1 MQCGQKTSMQYA
13 RSLAKFLF
21 FAVGGV
27 TQKLIDFFNGGGVNA
42 LYQCVRGIFPLMQAN
57 FHGLSVGEIRENS
70 VCVYTQAVLAITP
83 HVMTWAVL
91 AIPEM
96 EYKRVLACTSGLP
109 KTQTG
114 IAARLQ

>member
-1 MQCGQKTSMQYA
+1 MPFFIKTVWI
-13 RSLAKFLF
+13 
-21 FAVGGV
+21 FA
-27 TQKLIDFFNGGGVNA
+27 NGGKRTW
-42 LYQCVRGIFPLMQAN
+42 QCVGGIFPLMQAN
-57 FHGLSVGEIRENS
+57 FHGLPAGEIRENS
-70 VCVYTQAVLAITP
+70 ARGRPQAVLAITP

-96 EYKRVLACTSGLP
+96 ECKRVLARIGGLP

>member
-1 MQCGQKTSMQYA
+1 MWVLQRG
-13 RSLAKFLF
+13 L
-21 FAVGGV
+21 G
-27 TQKLIDFFNGGGVNA
+27 
-42 LYQCVRGIFPLMQAN
+42 GIFPLMQAN

-91 AIPEM
+91 AIPDM
-96 EYKRVLACTSGLP
+96 EYKRVLVRTSGLP